1 MISSGIFYQSQRR
14 GSAQPEYIKTFKL
27 SIPSSNKNSIY
38 RPFII
43 MRYLEDFKEIR
54 YTCIHIRRQ
63 KYAKCKKIAK
73 LNDISNQ
80 SQPLG
85 RFR

>member
-1 MISSGIFYQSQRR
+1 MITSGIFYQSQRR

-54 YTCIHIRRQ
+54 YTYRR

>member
-1 MISSGIFYQSQRR
+1 MITSGIFYQSQRR
-14 GSAQPEYIKTFKL
+14 GSAQPEYINTFKL
-27 SIPSSNKNSIY
+27 SIPSSNKNSIN

-54 YTCIHIRRQ
+54 YTYRR